1 MQAAPSDG
9 NLSAMIK
16 DSQRFVLRF
25 FDVMECSALHIYES
39 ALPLSPSSSFVRGR
53 YLDQMSTDLKISII
67 DDSWDACIRAIQSHD
82 WAYSITFSHKADLL
96 AVGGKDI
103 VEIFEVTT
111 RQHRGTLTANNCVPS
126 SAFSPDDTILVTG
139 YDSGGVGVWD
149 LQTGGLI
156 GNLEG
161 HTEWITMVAFSPCG
175 TMIATS
181 SQDSTVRIWNRSTLD
196 CRSVLE
202 GHSDFVWSICWSAT
216 GHEIVSGSEDTTV
229 KVWSISDGHCLNTF
243 TMNTETVWAVAF
255 SPDSTL
261 ITSSS
266 GYTNGTILV
275 FDAQTGNVL
284 HTISRNGET
293 ADVLR
298 FLDQDQIIYATH
310 PVFVI
315 RDLTRGADVLTV
327 EHNGR
332 TPAISFDGTR
342 VASLS
347 ERKVLKIWQTYSTQP
362 NPDMA
367 SHHTEKVNRIS
378 FSNDGRVAASA
389 SEDSTVKYWDT
400 YTGRCL
406 TTFSAHAHGVRAI
419 SLSPDATV
427 CASWATNDVIR
438 LWDVRTGN
446 PVSTLGNQQNGGLS
460 RICFSPDG
468 TILLY
473 VLWKESRHFLV
484 ELWEVTSKDCLA
496 SMTVDS
502 AFTEYF
508 DASFEV
514 DGTIIR
520 LKLDDKTLGWRL
532 SSSAP
537 TICHGSSID
546 DDTRNLSPLPM
557 VFVPIQDLEQLPYPR
572 HQYHYDDNSPW
583 VLDDQKRRILWIPPD
598 MRYGSDSKGAKIG
611 FGSTSGRVTF
621 VDFVM

>member
-1 MQAAPSDG
+1 
-9 NLSAMIK
+9 L
-16 DSQRFVLRF
+16 
-25 FDVMECSALHIYES
+25 Y
-39 ALPLSPSSSFVRGR
+39 
-53 YLDQMSTDLKISII
+53 
-67 DDSWDACIRAIQSHD
+67 QSNQ
-82 WAYSITFSHKADLL
+82 ITWLGAFSHKDDLV
-96 AVGGKDI
+96 AIGGEDI

-111 RQHRGTLTANNCVPS
+111 RQHRGTLTANNRVQS
-126 SAFSPDDTILVTG
+126 SAFSPDDTIIVTG

-161 HTEWITMVAFSPCG
+161 HTEWVTMVAFSPCG

-181 SQDSTVRIWNRSTLD
+181 SHDFTIRIWDTSTLD

-216 GHEIVSGSEDTTV
+216 GREVVSGSEDTTV
-229 KVWSISDGHCLNTF
+229 KVWSISGGHCLNTF

-261 ITSSS
+261 IASAS
-266 GYTNGTILV
+266 GYTNTTILV
-275 FDAQTGNVL
+275 FDAQTGDVL

-293 ADVLR
+293 VDVLR
-298 FLDQDQIIYATH
+298 FLDQGRIIYATQ

-315 RDLTRGADVLTV
+315 RDLTRSADVLTV

-342 VASLS
+342 LASLS
-347 ERKVLKIWQTYSTQP
+347 EREVLKIWQAYNTQQNP
-362 NPDMA
+362 NMA

-389 SEDSTVKYWDT
+389 SKDSTVKYWDT
-400 YTGRCL
+400 YAGRCL
-406 TTFSAHAHGVRAI
+406 TTFSAHAHGVKAM
-419 SLSPDATV
+419 SFSPDSKI
-427 CASWATNDVIR
+427 CASWATTDVIR
-438 LWDVRTGN
+438 LWDVPTGN
-446 PVSTLGNQQNGGLS
+446 PVSTLGNKQFGDLS

-468 TILLY
+468 TKLLY
-473 VLWKESRHFLV
+473 VLWVESHHFLV

-502 AFTEYF
+502 TFTEYF

-520 LKLDDKTLGWRL
+520 LKLDDKTLAWRL
-532 SSSAP
+532 SSAP
-537 TICHGSSID
+537 TIHHGSSID
-546 DDTRNLSPLPM
+546 DDTRNLSPLPI
-557 VFVPIQDLEQLPYPR
+557 VFVPIQDLERLPYPR
-572 HQYHYDDNSPW
+572 HQYHYEDNSPW
-583 VLDDQKRRILWIPPD
+583 VLDNQKRRILWVPPD
-598 MRYGSDSKGAKIG
+598 MRHGSNSKGRKIG